1 MKARTARR
9 HVREGLRSL
18 QRNGWMTFASVSA
31 VAVTLML
38 VGVFLTV
45 ILNVNHIG
53 TTLEKDVEVRVLVDL
68 TASKEQQASL
78 KNEIKNLDHVKS
90 VRFSSKDQELNN
102 LIKSMGEDGKA
113 FQLFEQQN
121 PLNDT
126 YIVKTDSPEQIA
138 PIAKKIEGFK
148 YIDEVIYGK
157 KQVQKLFNAVSV
169 GRNIGLVL
177 IFGLLFTAMFLIS
190 NTIKITIMARRR
202 EIEIM
207 RLVGATNNFIRWP
220 FLLEGLLLGVLGSII
235 PIAVLFTGYSVIYN
249 MLMPKLAGT
258 MFTLLPFSPFVYQ
271 LSAILIGIGAVI
283 GMWGS
288 VMSIRKFLRK

>member
-18 QRNGWMTFASVSA
+18 KRNGWMTFASVSA

-53 TTLEKDVEVRVLVDL
+53 TTLEKDVEIRVLVDL
-68 TASKEQQASL
+68 TATKKQQAAL
-78 KNEIKNLDHVKS
+78 KDEIKDIDHVTTVK
-90 VRFSSKDQELNN
+90 FSSKDKELDN
-102 LIKSMGEDGKA
+102 LINSMGQDGQA
-113 FQLFEQQN
+113 FELFEQEN

-126 YIVKTDSPEQIA
+126 YIVKTDSPDKIA
-138 PIAKKIEGFK
+138 PVAKKIEGLH

-157 KQVQKLFNAVSV
+157 KQVQKMFKAVSV

-177 IFGLLFTAMFLIS
+177 IVGLLFTAMFLIS

-220 FLLEGLLLGVLGSII
+220 FLLEGLLLGVLGAVV
-235 PIAVLFTGYSVIYN
+235 PIALILTGYNVFYN
-249 MLMPKLAGT
+249 MSMPKLAGT

-271 LSAILIGIGAVI
+271 IAAILIGIGAVI

>member
-1 MKARTARR
+1 
-9 HVREGLRSL
+9 
-18 QRNGWMTFASVSA
+18 MTFASVSA

-53 TTLEKDVEVRVLVDL
+53 TTLEKDVEIRVLVDL
-68 TASKEQQASL
+68 TANKEQQAQL
-78 KNEIKNLDHVKS
+78 KDNISKINHVTSIK
-90 VRFSSKDQELNN
+90 FSSKQEELNN
-102 LIKSMGEDGKA
+102 LIKSMGQDGKA
-113 FQLFEQQN
+113 FQLFEQEN

-126 YIVKTDSPEQIA
+126 FIVKTDSPDQIA
-138 PIAKKIEGFK
+138 PVAKKIHGLA
-148 YIDEVIYGK
+148 YIDDVIYGK
-157 KQVQKLFNAVSV
+157 KQVQKLFNAVHV

-220 FLLEGLLLGVLGSII
+220 FLLEGLLLGVLGAV
-235 PIAVLFTGYSVIYN
+235 PPVAVLFVGYNIVYN
-249 MLMPKLAGT
+249 MLTPKLAGT

>member
-9 HVREGLRSL
+9 HVREGLRNL
-18 QRNGWMTFASVSA
+18 RRNGWMTFASVSA

-53 TTLEKDVEVRVLVDL
+53 TTLEKDVEIRVLVDL
-68 TASKEQQASL
+68 TATKEQQRAL
-78 KNEIKNLDHVKS
+78 KDEIKKIDHVTTVK
-90 VRFSSKDQELNN
+90 FSSKDQELDN
-102 LIKSMGEDGKA
+102 LIKSMGQDGQA
-113 FQLFEQQN
+113 FELFEQEN

-126 YIVKTDSPEQIA
+126 YIVKTDSPDKIA
-138 PIAKKIEGFK
+138 PVAKKIEGFH

-177 IFGLLFTAMFLIS
+177 IVGLLFTAMFLIS

-220 FLLEGLLLGVLGSII
+220 FLLEGLLLGVMGAIL
-235 PIAVLFTGYSVIYN
+235 PIALILTGYNVVYN

-271 LSAILIGIGAVI
+271 IAAILIGIGAVI

>member
-1 MKARTARR
+1 MKARTAKR

-18 QRNGWMTFASVSA
+18 KRNGWMTFASISA

-45 ILNVNHIG
+45 IMNVNHIG

-68 TASKEQQASL
+68 TANKEQQATL
-78 KNEIKNLDHVKS
+78 KEEIKKLDHVTTVK
-90 VRFSSKDQELNN
+90 FSSKDQELNN

-138 PIAKKIEGFK
+138 PVAKKIEGLK

-220 FLLEGLLLGVLGSII
+220 FLLEGLLLGVLGSVI
-235 PIAVLFTGYSVIYN
+235 PIVLLLTGYKVIYN

>member
-1 MKARTARR
+1 MKARTVKR
-9 HVREGLRSL
+9 HIREGLRSL
-18 QRNGWMTFASVSA
+18 KRNGWMTFASVSA

-53 TTLEKDVEVRVLVDL
+53 TSLEKDVEIRVLVDL
-68 TASKEQQASL
+68 TASKDQQDSL
-78 KNEIKNLDHVKS
+78 KNEIKNLDHVTS
-90 VRFSSKDQELNN
+90 VKFSSKDQELDN
-102 LIKSMGEDGKA
+102 LIKSMGQDGKA
-113 FQLFEQQN
+113 FQLFEQEN

-126 YIVKTDSPEQIA
+126 YIVKTDSPDKIA
-138 PIAKKIEGFK
+138 PTAKKIEGLK

-220 FLLEGLLLGVLGSII
+220 FLLEGLLLGVLG
-235 PIAVLFTGYSVIYN
+235 AVVPVALIFTGYNVIYN

-271 LSAILIGIGAVI
+271 ITAILVGIGAVI